1 MRERIG
7 RLGACRKVVEERR
20 EQEPECRYLD

>member
-1 MRERIG
+1 MNEGIG

-20 EQEPECRYLD
+20 EQQPESRYLE